1 MHTHFLFRLISK
13 LESRIFVNFKEMK
26 AGDVTVSFHCDLSL
40 IHKPWRTV
48 LGWDYGVPPCWPT
61 ASNDTC
67 CPCEVGSMQCAL
79 CWAPCSASSKPMQ
92 DFFFLSFFLFFQ
104 FCEWFR
110 CFDTRIHQLSNKQ
123 KDFQIKLT
131 TFVQVIEKQEITVAL
146 QKAAVCVYSD
156 FLFNDSNYSI
166 NIHCITC
173 YSHLYYN
180 TPKSLELRHELQQP
194 RLWRGAVRNSDLS
207 GTKKYQLSS
216 EFWRW
221 RSPSCA

>member
-1 MHTHFLFRLISK
+1 MGLWGPTLL
-13 LESRIFVNFKEMK
+13 
-26 AGDVTVSFHCDLSL
+26 AHCLQRHVLSL
-40 IHKPWRTV
+40 WGWEHAVCPV
-48 LGWDYGVPPCWPT
+48 L
-61 ASNDTC
+61 S
-67 CPCEVGSMQCAL
+67 SMF
-79 CWAPCSASSKPMQ
+79 S
-92 DFFFLSFFLFFQ
+92 FFKANAGFLLSFLSFFFQ

-194 RLWRGAVRNSDLS
+194 RLWRGAVRKSDLS

-221 RSPSCA
+221 KSPSCA

>member
-1 MHTHFLFRLISK
+1 MGSHLAGPLPPMTRAVLVRLGACSVPCAELHVQLLQSQCRIS
-13 LESRIFVNFKEMK
+13 
-26 AGDVTVSFHCDLSL
+26 SFFS
-40 IHKPWRTV
+40 
-48 LGWDYGVPPCWPT
+48 
-61 ASNDTC
+61 
-67 CPCEVGSMQCAL
+67 
-79 CWAPCSASSKPMQ
+79 
-92 DFFFLSFFLFFQ
+92 FFFFFQ

-194 RLWRGAVRNSDLS
+194 RLWRGAVRKSDLS

-221 RSPSCA
+221 KSPSCA